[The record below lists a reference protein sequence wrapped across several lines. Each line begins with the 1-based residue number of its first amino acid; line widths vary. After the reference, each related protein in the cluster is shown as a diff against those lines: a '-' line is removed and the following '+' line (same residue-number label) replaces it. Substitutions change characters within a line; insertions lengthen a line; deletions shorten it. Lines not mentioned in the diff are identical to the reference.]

1 MSRDSVLQAASLVGD
16 AQLVVMCGIS
26 GSGKTRF
33 ARELE
38 RCGYTRLSYDNA
50 MWQRYGE
57 AMSTMPLS
65 EQRPAFE
72 AVAAETAETLRRLL
86 AEGRRVV
93 LDSTMC
99 RRTKRDE
106 MRRVAKESGA
116 DLCLVW
122 TDAPLEVLRE
132 RLSHRH
138 GAGPDDLIVPEANLE
153 MFYRNFE
160 RPAADEEF
168 VRVGDAL

>member
-1 MSRDSVLQAASLVGD
+1 M
-16 AQLVVMCGIS
+16 VMCGIS

-50 MWQRYGE
+50 MWERYGE

-86 AEGRRVV
+86 SAGRRVV

-99 RRTKRDE
+99 RRSKRDE
-106 MRRVAKESGA
+106 MRRLASELDVTM
-116 DLCLVW
+116 CLVW
-122 TDAPLEVLRE
+122 MDAPLDVLRE
-132 RLSHRH
+132 RLSGRR
-138 GAGPDDLIVPEANLE
+138 GSGPDDLIVPEANLE
-153 MFYRNFE
+153 MFYQNFE
-160 RPAADEEF
+160 RPADDEDVIIVSTF
-168 VRVGDAL
+168 

>member
-1 MSRDSVLQAASLVGD
+1 MSATQATELVGGV
-16 AQLVVMCGIS
+16 QLVVMCGIS

-33 ARELE
+33 ARELKLA
-38 RCGYTRLSYDNA
+38 GYTRLSYDSA

-57 AMSTMPLS
+57 AMATMPLS
-65 EQRPAFE
+65 RQRPAFE

-86 AEGRRVV
+86 CDGERVV

-99 RRTKRDE
+99 RRSKRDE
-106 MRRVAKESGA
+106 MRRLATESGVTM
-116 DLCLVW
+116 CLVW
-122 TDAPLEVLRE
+122 MDAPLDVLRE
-132 RLSHRH
+132 RLSGRR
-138 GAGPDDLIVPEANLE
+138 GSGPDDLIVPEANLE
-153 MFYRNFE
+153 MFYQNFE

>member
-1 MSRDSVLQAASLVGD
+1 MSATQATELVGD

-26 GSGKTRF
+26 GSGKTHF

-38 RCGYTRLSYDNA
+38 RWGYTRLSYDNA

-99 RRTKRDE
+99 RRSKRDE
-106 MRRVAKESGA
+106 MRRLASESGVTM
-116 DLCLVW
+116 CLVW
-122 TDAPLEVLRE
+122 MDAPLDVLRE
-132 RLSHRH
+132 RLSGRR
-138 GAGPDDLIVPEANLE
+138 GSGPDDLIVPEANLE
-153 MFYRNFE
+153 MFYQNFE
-160 RPAADEEF
+160 RPTPDEDY

>member
-1 MSRDSVLQAASLVGD
+1 MSATQATELVGGV
-16 AQLVVMCGIS
+16 QLVVMCGIS

-50 MWQRYGE
+50 MWERYGE

-99 RRTKRDE
+99 RRSKRDE
-106 MRRVAKESGA
+106 MRRLASESGVTM
-116 DLCLVW
+116 CLVW
-122 TDAPLEVLRE
+122 MDAPLDVLRE
-132 RLSHRH
+132 RLSGRR
-138 GAGPDDLIVPEANLE
+138 GSGPDDLIVPEANLE
-153 MFYRNFE
+153 MFYQNFE
-160 RPAADEEF
+160 RPADDEDVIIVSTF
-168 VRVGDAL
+168 

>member
-1 MSRDSVLQAASLVGD
+1 MSRDTVSQAAALVGD

-26 GSGKTRF
+26 GSGKTHF

-38 RCGYTRLSYDNA
+38 LAGYTRLSYDSA

-57 AMSTMPLS
+57 AMATMPLS
-65 EQRPAFE
+65 RQRPAFE

-86 AEGRRVV
+86 CDGERVV

-99 RRTKRDE
+99 RRSKRDE
-106 MRRVAKESGA
+106 MRRLASESGVTM
-116 DLCLVW
+116 CLVW

-132 RLSHRH
+132 RLSRRH